1 MLKEAKKILQDAF
14 EYAKIDPE
22 SWDILQHPQRTIQC
36 AIPMRHDDGTLKMY
50 KAFRSQYNNLLGPYK
65 GGIRFDSNVG
75 REEVEALAFWM
86 TFKCAVVKIPFGGSK
101 GGITVDP
108 KILSNRELERLS
120 KAYVNAFADIIGP
133 DIDIPAPDMG
143 TNEIVMG
150 WMYSEYR
157 KMKGG
162 HPRSVITGKPI
173 SLGGIA
179 GRGSATGY
187 GGYYVLEKLIE
198 DYFDIIFKD
207 SDKDEDDV
215 TIAIQGFGNV
225 GYWFAEKCFKSG
237 LKIIA
242 ISNKDSGVYDPNGL
256 NIMSCK
262 KRLENNGGTEWGQ
275 GETISNKELL
285 ELDVDI
291 LVPAA
296 IENVITKE
304 NASKYSALTNL
315 INELQSKK
323 THQKISN
330 LIKKDLS
337 NSYVRVEVICDRVGF
352 WLKPHCD
359 IKEKQMSCL
368 LFVNKYN
375 ENEDLGTDFYDSNLN
390 KIKTL
395 PYRDNYGYFFSSGPD
410 TWHGMEK
417 KHIKKERRCLQVN
430 YVSFQ
435 TDWKVD

>member
-1 MLKEAKKILQDAF
+1 MSFLNSILNNSTKYEDPFDHWELNKPLTDDQIQEIVNVDI
-14 EYAKIDPE
+14 ENPIDHN
-22 SWDILQHPQRTIQC
+22 LNY
-36 AIPMRHDDGTLKMY
+36 DGTRAIDGGEGKFREGISDGGKALK
-50 KAFRSQYNNLLGPYK
+50 FR
-65 GGIRFDSNVG
+65 
-75 REEVEALAFWM
+75 
-86 TFKCAVVKIPFGGSK
+86 
-101 GGITVDP
+101 
-108 KILSNRELERLS
+108 
-120 KAYVNAFADIIGP
+120 
-133 DIDIPAPDMG
+133 
-143 TNEIVMG
+143 
-150 WMYSEYR
+150 
-157 KMKGG
+157 
-162 HPRSVITGKPI
+162 
-173 SLGGIA
+173 
-179 GRGSATGY
+179 
-187 GGYYVLEKLIE
+187 
-198 DYFDIIFKD
+198 
-207 SDKDEDDV
+207 
-215 TIAIQGFGNV
+215 
-225 GYWFAEKCFKSG
+225 CF
-237 LKIIA
+237 
-242 ISNKDSGVYDPNGL
+242 
-256 NIMSCK
+256 
-262 KRLENNGGTEWGQ
+262 
-275 GETISNKELL
+275 
-285 ELDVDI
+285 
-291 LVPAA
+291 
-296 IENVITKE
+296 ITKE

-417 KHIKKERRCLQVN
+417 KHIQKERRCLQVN